1 MKNNGNNLKTS
12 NYYIGLDVGT
22 DSLGWA
28 VTDEKY
34 NICKYFTVVVKCFH
48 LSLR

>member
-1 MKNNGNNLKTS
+1 MQANWQYFVLDMLLKIT
-12 NYYIGLDVGT
+12 NFEGYI
-22 DSLGWA
+22 A
-28 VTDEKY
+28 EKY